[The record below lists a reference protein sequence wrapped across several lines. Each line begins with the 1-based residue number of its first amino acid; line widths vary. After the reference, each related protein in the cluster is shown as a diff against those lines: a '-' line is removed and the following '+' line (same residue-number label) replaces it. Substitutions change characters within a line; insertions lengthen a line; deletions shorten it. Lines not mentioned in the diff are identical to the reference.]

1 MSIYLKKIFFS
12 NSFKSIDSI
21 RFKYKSVHIFTIK
34 FSFQKL
40 KKDFPIG
47 IIFIESFTQKKY
59 IGTCIK
65 KRHSNFFQPYNPFV
79 GNFEIYQIV
88 RTVRFHQM
96 KFLRFNL
103 IYGFFC
109 LLVLKIRISS
119 HRQHNLNPFSY
130 FHHIKRLQ
138 LGIQLLF

>member
-47 IIFIESFTQKKY
+47 IIFIESFTQKNILGHASKKGTQISSNRITHSWVILKY
-59 IGTCIK
+59 IK
-65 KRHSNFFQPYNPFV
+65 SFEPFD
-79 GNFEIYQIV
+79 F
-88 RTVRFHQM
+88 
-96 KFLRFNL
+96 
-103 IYGFFC
+103 
-109 LLVLKIRISS
+109 IR
-119 HRQHNLNPFSY
+119 
-130 FHHIKRLQ
+130 
-138 LGIQLLF
+138 